1 MMCLSIGPGE
11 EQNVKE
17 RNRKK
22 EKRRRKE
29 GGRGKGKE
37 KKTPSKASTKKDLN
51 KNNIL
56 IYYFSRLFSET
67 NKDKSKY
74 QNIA

>member
-17 RNRKK
+17 RTRKK

-37 KKTPSKASTKKDLN
+37 KKTPSKASTEKDLN
-51 KNNIL
+51 KKEHFDL
-56 IYYFSRLFSET
+56 LLFKT
-67 NKDKSKY
+67 F
-74 QNIA
+74 Q

>member
-1 MMCLSIGPGE
+1 MGSKRNKQITCLQFHYDVLSIGPGE

-22 EKRRRKE
+22 EKRRRRKE

-37 KKTPSKASTKKDLN
+37 KKTSSKASTEKDLN
-51 KNNIL
+51 KKRA
-56 IYYFSRLFSET
+56 F
-67 NKDKSKY
+67 
-74 QNIA
+74 

>member
-22 EKRRRKE
+22 EKRRRMKE

-37 KKTPSKASTKKDLN
+37 KKTPSKASTEKDLN
-51 KNNIL
+51 KKEHFDL
-56 IYYFSRLFSET
+56 LLFKT
-67 NKDKSKY
+67 F
-74 QNIA
+74 Q

>member
-22 EKRRRKE
+22 KRE
-29 GGRGKGKE
+29 GEGM
-37 KKTPSKASTKKDLN
+37 S
-51 KNNIL
+51 
-56 IYYFSRLFSET
+56 
-67 NKDKSKY
+67 
-74 QNIA
+74 